1 MKARKRLSRILIS
14 QPHCYLGFFTEYS
27 ELEEAELSLQQR
39 KIEEG
44 VSRSL
49 SSLFR
54 GFLVAVECKWSCK
67 NHILILHFVLI

>member
-1 MKARKRLSRILIS
+1 MKARRRLSRILIS
-14 QPHCYLGFFTEYS
+14 QPCCYLGFFTDYS
-27 ELEEAELSLQQR
+27 ELEETKLSLQQR

-54 GFLVAVECKWSCK
+54 GFLLLLNTSEVAKTTFKSI
-67 NHILILHFVLI
+67 ILS